1 MKITLVTAEEIRD
14 SRGNPTVRAIV
25 LCEDG
30 STGSFAVP
38 SGAST
43 GTAEAV
49 ELRDSAERG
58 AHVSLAIER
67 ITTEMNAA
75 LAGIEVTDQGKIDA
89 LLLELD
95 GTENKSRL
103 GGNSMIG
110 VSVAACRAAAASRGV
125 ELYAYLRTLAD
136 IAPSHETAPF
146 LYMNLINGGAHAA
159 TRLAFQEYM
168 IVPQTESPR
177 EALALGTEVLRR
189 LEEYSAAQYSPAA
202 RTIGDEGGIAL
213 DVEDIET
220 PLKIL
225 DEIRGTLPKQGS
237 FRIALDIAA
246 SSFFKD
252 GSYRIGEHAL
262 SSEELGGR
270 LAAYAAAYDLL
281 SIEDPFEENDFASF
295 AKLQTALPATKI
307 VGDDLTTTNARR
319 VQKAIDER
327 SIEAVIIKPNQIGTV
342 SETLETMALARK
354 HAIDCIVSHRSGETM
369 DAFIA
374 DLAFA
379 FKTFGIKAGA
389 PRAKERMAKITRLI
403 ELADLYTV

>member
-14 SRGNPTVRAIV
+14 SRGNPTVRATV

-49 ELRDSAERG
+49 ELRDSAARG
-58 AHVSLAIER
+58 AHVSLALER
-67 ITTEMNAA
+67 ITTEINGA
-75 LAGIEVTDQGKIDA
+75 LTGVEVADQKKIDA
-89 LLLELD
+89 LLLALD

-110 VSVAACRAAAASRGV
+110 VSAAACRAAAASRGV

-177 EALALGTEVLRR
+177 EALALGSEVLRR
-189 LEEYSAAQYSPAA
+189 VEEYSASRYSPAA
-202 RTIGDEGGIAL
+202 RTVGDEGGIAL
-213 DVEDIET
+213 DVEDTEI

-225 DEIRGTLPKQGS
+225 SEIRDALPKQDS

-246 SSFFKD
+246 SSFFRD
-252 GSYRIGEHAL
+252 GSYRIGERAL
-262 SSEELGGR
+262 SSEELGER
-270 LAAYAAAYDLL
+270 LAAYAAAYGLL
-281 SIEDPFEENDFASF
+281 SIEDPFEETDFVSF
-295 AKLQTALPATKI
+295 ARLQAALPATKI

-319 VQKAIDER
+319 VQKAIDEQ

-354 HAIDCIVSHRSGETM
+354 HSVDCIVSHRSGETM

-379 FKTFGIKAGA
+379 FGTFGIKVGA
-389 PRAKERMAKITRLI
+389 PRAKERMVKIERLI
-403 ELADLYTV
+403 ELADLCAA